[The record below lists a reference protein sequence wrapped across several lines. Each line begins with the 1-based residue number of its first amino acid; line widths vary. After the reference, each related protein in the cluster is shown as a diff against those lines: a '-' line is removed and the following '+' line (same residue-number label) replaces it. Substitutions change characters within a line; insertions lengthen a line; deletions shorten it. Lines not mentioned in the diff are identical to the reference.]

1 MAVQQQI
8 QTQLPP
14 PYVQDEQ
21 KDLLVTLFGT
31 PDLDPGDPNY
41 VQGLINVPRNIPMQQ
56 VAGFTQPQQDAFCF
70 SSTRD
75 WCISRFC

>member
-1 MAVQQQI
+1 MCR
-8 QTQLPP
+8 
-14 PYVQDEQ
+14 DRQ

-56 VAGFTQPQQDAFCF
+56 VAG
-70 SSTRD
+70 
-75 WCISRFC
+75 SRNLNKMLLL